1 MFDEL
6 TALLDDTNRSSI
18 GSVLITNFNF
28 DGNFLLQH
36 FLSASLKSSTPCLY
50 ISLLTPFTHLK
61 HVQGKMGNTLKSP
74 ELSST
79 SPLMFL
85 PLFAS
90 LSEQFFQN
98 KPVSTVDQ
106 LCAMIQQQVIASPQ
120 MIIIEDLQI
129 LRHLLKFSDEQIL
142 RLQRKI
148 RQLYPDA
155 QVITQFSIS
164 DDEND
169 DETFSTPL
177 INMLKRIH
185 DKHLF
190 VRNLPTGATKDING
204 QVRRRFLF
212 QNSQFFFFLVDLFGS
227 IAVSFVDQ
235 SIYS

>member
-6 TALLDDTNRSSI
+6 TALLDDTNRSSN
-18 GSVLITNFNF
+18 GSVFITSFNF

-36 FLSASLKSSTPCLY
+36 FLSYSLKNSVRCLY
-50 ISLLTPFTHLK
+50 ISLLTPFSHLK
-61 HVQGKMGNTLKSP
+61 HVQGKLGNNLKTP
-74 ELSST
+74 ELSPLS
-79 SPLMFL
+79 SLMFL

-98 KPVSTVDQ
+98 KSTLTVDD
-106 LCAMIQQQVIASPQ
+106 LCTMIQQQSIASPQ

-129 LRHLLKFSDEQIL
+129 LRHLMNFSDEQIL
-142 RLQRKI
+142 QLQRKI

-155 QVITQFSIS
+155 QLITQLSIS

-169 DETFSTPL
+169 DHTFSSPL
-177 INMLKRIH
+177 VNMLKRMH

-204 QVRRRFLF
+204 QVRRRRCLT
-212 QNSQFFFFLVDLFGS
+212 
-227 IAVSFVDQ
+227 
-235 SIYS
+235 